1 MAIVIILQIP
11 LAIQN
16 VYLNHILFL
25 RFGREPIEL
34 EGGEAMQGVQLV
46 PGERL
51 PAEVHPDRPHPR
63 EFLCML
69 NLSRIRIV
77 DYDFFW
83 IRTVIFQINRIRI
96 VDPH

>member
-1 MAIVIILQIP
+1 
-11 LAIQN
+11 
-16 VYLNHILFL
+16 
-25 RFGREPIEL
+25 
-34 EGGEAMQGVQLV
+34 MQGVQLV

-96 VDPH
+96 VDPHQITIHSLDPGTHDNHKEILMI